1 MFVKPASGV
10 ERPIG
15 MRTIRRRRF
24 VPPFVL
30 TATLVIAFVTVRADQ
45 SAQQNAADA
54 EWLVKVLDI
63 RPGHTVGEIGA
74 GGGELSVA
82 MANAVGDSGR
92 VLSNELSAKSLASL
106 KKRFADEGLQRI
118 TVVEGRAADTNF
130 PAECCDAIFMRS
142 VYHHFADPAAMNAS
156 LFKSLKPGGRLA
168 VIDFTPPGEEAA
180 SPAGRA
186 GDNFHGVKPATVE
199 RELKAA
205 GFEVISSEQVNRA
218 VKVVARRPS

>member
-1 MFVKPASGV
+1 
-10 ERPIG
+10 
-15 MRTIRRRRF
+15 MRTIRQRRL
-24 VPPFVL
+24 VPSFIL
-30 TATLVIAFVTVRADQ
+30 AATVVIAFVTARADQ
-45 SAQQNAADA
+45 SAQQIAADV

-74 GGGELSVA
+74 GSGELSVA
-82 MANAVGDSGR
+82 MAKAVGDSGR
-92 VLSNELSAKSLASL
+92 VLSNELSPKSLEVL
-106 KKRFADEGLQRI
+106 KKKVADEGLERV
-118 TVVEGRAADTNF
+118 TVIEGRPAETNF

-186 GDNFHGVKPATVE
+186 ADNFHGVKPATVE

-205 GFEVISSEQVNRA
+205 GFEIISSEQVNRA
-218 VKVVARRPS
+218 VKVAARRPS